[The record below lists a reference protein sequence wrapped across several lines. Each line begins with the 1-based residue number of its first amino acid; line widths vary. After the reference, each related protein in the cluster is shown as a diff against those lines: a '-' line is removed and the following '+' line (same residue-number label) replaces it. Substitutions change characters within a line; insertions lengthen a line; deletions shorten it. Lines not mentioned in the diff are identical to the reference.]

1 MPVLAVFFMSKVLS
15 DTFYGILFNLKTT
28 ISVYSKGNING
39 NYTKRLQH
47 YITKTRPC
55 NIQQYFTAV
64 KMFIFRRFFL
74 NIFLIFAQNIDC
86 GYTLEPPQ

>member
-1 MPVLAVFFMSKVLS
+1 MLNDFTLIIAVLISLYEPCHEKTCLKCCCIMQKQRSRSATLIVL
-15 DTFYGILFNLKTT
+15 LL
-28 ISVYSKGNING
+28 
-39 NYTKRLQH
+39 

-55 NIQQYFTAV
+55 NIQQYFTALKNV
-64 KMFIFRRFFL
+64 NFKMKFL